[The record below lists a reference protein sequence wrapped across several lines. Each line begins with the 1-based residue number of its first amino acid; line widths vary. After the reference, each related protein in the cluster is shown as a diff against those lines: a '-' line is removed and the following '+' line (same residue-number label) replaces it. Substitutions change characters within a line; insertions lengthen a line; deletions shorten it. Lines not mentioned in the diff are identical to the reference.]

1 MFRMFRTP
9 SGFDWPFFRKRYPV
23 LDPRYFDDPVVM
35 RTGWMPMAPG
45 GYRRTLHRLGEIA
58 TQVLSFHPTA
68 YRHYKT
74 LVYLGSLLAFGNALK
89 MSLLRN
95 ELNINRYEH
104 WWMILLLVQTLVGC
118 CVTLFLLNRS
128 IVIDGNTAEV
138 HIGQPRL
145 GGLKQLR

>member
-1 MFRMFRTP
+1 MTLATCVRAGCP
-9 SGFDWPFFRKRYPV
+9 CPQ
-23 LDPRYFDDPVVM
+23 
-35 RTGWMPMAPG
+35 G
-45 GYRRTLHRLGEIA
+45 GIAVRLLRLGEIA

-104 WWMILLLVQTLVGC
+104 WWIDSVVGADFGGVLC
-118 CVTLFLLNRS
+118 H
-128 IVIDGNTAEV
+128 IVSA
-138 HIGQPRL
+138 
-145 GGLKQLR
+145 